1 MPQYFYTNKKV
12 IDANTEN
19 SIKYNTNKAEKNH
32 RLQVA
37 FLLPV
42 KPRISGIFYFPF
54 LPNPNGHFNGGKMK
68 KIIYS
73 LIIIMLPNIA
83 DATQYACRVTNTFQD
98 TCPSARDLGWGITAE
113 EPACVCSRPPSV
125 ICRMTDTYDGKCP
138 TNYYGADNLQC
149 QCTSGE
155 RGDVNPDSGAPVY
168 PEGGGGG
175 GGDCDDPLPCT
186 ACVNT
191 GWESYGTGYE
201 IKKTGGTCINN
212 SCTSTGEC
220 INQTIEYR
228 CATGYWGKSTNG
240 TSGCISCPAPGT
252 STPPAN
258 YVIQCYVP
266 KNTALSDNT
275 GDYTFTND
283 CYYN

>member
-1 MPQYFYTNKKV
+1 M
-12 IDANTEN
+12 
-19 SIKYNTNKAEKNH
+19 H
-32 RLQVA
+32 RDQNVSA
-37 FLLPV
+37 HQQCP
-42 KPRISGIFYFPF
+42 PRCTIVS
-54 LPNPNGHFNGGKMK
+54 
-68 KIIYS
+68 
-73 LIIIMLPNIA
+73 
-83 DATQYACRVTNTFQD
+83 TF
-98 TCPSARDLGWGITAE
+98 SE
-113 EPACVCSRPPSV
+113 
-125 ICRMTDTYDGKCP
+125 KCP
-138 TNYYGADNLQC
+138 VIRNEFDYECFCSPGIGEINPVTGDRIDDDDN
-149 QCTSGE
+149 
-155 RGDVNPDSGAPVY
+155 P
-168 PEGGGGG
+168 GGGG
-175 GGDCDDPLPCT
+175 GGDDCDEPLPCT
-186 ACVNT
+186 ACVDT

-201 IKKTGGTCINN
+201 IKKTGGTCVNN

>member
-1 MPQYFYTNKKV
+1 
-12 IDANTEN
+12 
-19 SIKYNTNKAEKNH
+19 
-32 RLQVA
+32 
-37 FLLPV
+37 
-42 KPRISGIFYFPF
+42 
-54 LPNPNGHFNGGKMK
+54 MK

-113 EPACVCSRPPSV
+113 EPTCVCSRPPSV

-175 GGDCDDPLPCT
+175 GRSHKHKQRTAKEVVSGSGAEVINGSQWGCT
-186 ACVNT
+186 GRAAQ
-191 GWESYGTGYE
+191 S
-201 IKKTGGTCINN
+201 
-212 SCTSTGEC
+212 
-220 INQTIEYR
+220 
-228 CATGYWGKSTNG
+228 
-240 TSGCISCPAPGT
+240 
-252 STPPAN
+252 
-258 YVIQCYVP
+258 
-266 KNTALSDNT
+266 L
-275 GDYTFTND
+275 
-283 CYYN
+283 